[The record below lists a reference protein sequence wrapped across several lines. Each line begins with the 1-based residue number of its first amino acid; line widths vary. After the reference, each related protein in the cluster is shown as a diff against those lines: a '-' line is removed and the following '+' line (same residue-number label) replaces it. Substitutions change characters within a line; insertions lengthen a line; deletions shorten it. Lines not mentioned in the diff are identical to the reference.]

1 MPVALA
7 MAALSPEEVA
17 RLKTSDHDTLRMP
30 LIVGH
35 AVCLFVAVVSVIL
48 RFGARRLVKTFLG
61 TDDWVNAAGLV
72 KCLTLRYKFFR

>member
-17 RLKTSDHDTLRMP
+17 RLKASDHETLRVP
-30 LIVGH
+30 LIIGH
-35 AVCLFVAVVSVIL
+35 AVCLFVAAVSVIL

-61 TDDWVNAAGLV
+61 TDDWMNAAGLV
-72 KCLTLRYKFFR
+72 NA